1 MVKEKK
7 RKQDTGRIIRAAF
20 SIVLPLAF
28 WFILTVFYK
37 DFLLKVE
44 SGSLFL
50 LDWQP
55 LLESFSI
62 PCGLLG
68 WLGTFFMQF
77 LHLPWLGALIW
88 TVMLMV
94 SVPLT
99 AKAFRIPGSLWCL
112 AAVPA
117 FLLAMGN
124 MSLGYAIFVIKGTGW
139 FFVPTLGYLA
149 AAATVLLS
157 GRMKGLCSRII
168 LLALAATAGFWLAG
182 CYALSAVVLAGI
194 MAFRTDGRRGL
205 GTAAAAIVLAAVAPV
220 VIYPL
225 FTTYRLADSWTMGLP
240 SSDIAGLMRLR
251 FAYLLVFVSMA
262 AAGLLA
268 GKAASA
274 PEKDMPV
281 QICGVAGFLLLSWL
295 VWYNDPNFMAE
306 LAMADAADNCDWKKT
321 ASILEESASKASISD
336 ERTFVSRSRALADAS
351 GNDEMEFIVD
361 KYSDRFFEPT
371 RPMVLLKD
379 LALFKL
385 GVEGDRAFMYREG
398 DRKQNHRYE
407 IPMAAQIGKQLY
419 FHYGMPNYCHRWCIE
434 EAVEYGWSYQNLR
447 YLAMAAIAMEEW
459 DMAAKLLD
467 KLSSTIFYRKWA
479 REQISLIGDSPTM
492 RATVPYSEV
501 LPLMCYEDRLSSDAA
516 MMETFILRHFTQSR
530 PATATAQYDR
540 AAILWAMRIQD
551 IPTFWRSFYYYLDTN
566 NPKTLPRHYQEAAY
580 MYSTLEPGSG
590 IQNLPFEQSVKD
602 GYASFMKFSQTH
614 PVRSLDESRYQ
625 FMKKFGGTFFFYY
638 YFTRNQETF

>member
-62 PCGLLG
+62 PGGLLG

-268 GKAASA
+268 GKAASV

-295 VWYNDPNFMAE
+295 IWYNDPNFMSE
-306 LAMADAADNCDWKKT
+306 LAMAGAADNCDWKKT
-321 ASILEESASKASISD
+321 ASILEKAAQKASKSD
-336 ERTFVSRSRALADAS
+336 ERAFNARAKALEGISDA
-351 GNDEMEFIVD
+351 GERDFITD
-361 KYSDRFFEPT
+361 KYSGKFFEPT

-385 GVEGDRAFMYREG
+385 GVEGDKAFLYRDG
-398 DRKQNHRYE
+398 DRKQKSATQV
-407 IPMAAQIGKQLY
+407 PMVAQIGKLLY

-447 YLAMAAIAMEEW
+447 YMAMTAMAMEEW
-459 DMAAKLLD
+459 DVAGKFLD
-467 KLSSTIFYRKWA
+467 KLSSTMFYRKWA
-479 REQISLIGDSPTM
+479 RQQKDLIDAQAVSG
-492 RATVPYSEV
+492 AAPYCDV
-501 LPLMCYEDRLSSDAA
+501 RPLMCYEDRLSSDMA
-516 MMETFILRHFTQSR
+516 MVETYIMKHFTQFRS
-530 PATATAQYDR
+530 PYATAQYDR
-540 AAILWAMRIQD
+540 AAMLWTLRMQD
-551 IPTFWRSFYYYLDTN
+551 IPTFWRCFYCYLETS
-566 NPKTLPRHYQEAAY
+566 NPKSLPRHYQEAAY
-580 MYSTLEPGSG
+580 MYSTLEKSSG
-590 IQNLPFEQSVKD
+590 MQDLPYDKSVKE
-602 GYASFMKFSQTH
+602 GYDAFMKFSQSH

-625 FMKKFGGTFFFYY
+625 FMKKFGGTFYFYY